1 MQPSTKCAGLVAG
14 LIMPTIFFASPV
26 EADSGAIPDF
36 SGLWGR
42 NAFNFEPMPSGPRPV
57 TNLERHADGSENPST
72 LVGDYNNPI
81 LKPEAAAVV
90 KRLGERSRAGDAYPD
105 PSNQCAPYSPPFTF
119 AMQLGVQILQTKDQ
133 VTFLYN
139 QDDQVRRVRLNDKH
153 PQKPV
158 PTPMGDSVGHYEA
171 DTLVVDTIG
180 IRTGPL
186 AMVDRY
192 GTPQSPSLHLIERYR
207 LVDNKIA
214 NEIADKHQ
222 REDGPMGFNGAVL
235 VDHNYKGEGLQL
247 EFTVI
252 DPETFTTPWSARI
265 TYRRTVGPWL
275 EQVCAEEITHA
286 AKIPLMPIAERPD
299 F

>member
-1 MQPSTKCAGLVAG
+1 MRPLRSCAGLSAG
-14 LIMPTIFFASPV
+14 LISSAIILAAPV
-26 EADSGAIPDF
+26 SAESGSFPDF

-72 LVGDYNNPI
+72 LVGDYDNPI

-90 KRLGERSRAGDAYPD
+90 KRLGERSRSGDAYPD
-105 PSNQCAPYSPPFTF
+105 PSNQCAPYAPPFTF
-119 AMQLGVQILQTKDQ
+119 AMQLGVQILQAKDQ

-139 QDDQVRRVRLNDKH
+139 QDDQVRRVRLDDQH
-153 PQKPV
+153 PAKLA
-158 PTPMGDSVGHYEA
+158 PTPMGDSVGHYEG

-180 IRTGPL
+180 IKTGPL

-192 GTPQSPSLHLIERYR
+192 GTPRSPSLHLIERYR
-207 LVDNKIA
+207 LIDGNTA
-214 NEIADKHQ
+214 NEVADKHQ
-222 REDGPMGFNGAVL
+222 REDGPMGFNGAVQ
-235 VDHNYKGEGLQL
+235 VDHNYKGQGLQL
-247 EFTVI
+247 EFTVN
-252 DPETFTTPWSARI
+252 DPETFTTQWSARI

-275 EQVCAEEITHA
+275 EQICAEETTHA
-286 AKIPLMPIAERPD
+286 AKIPLMPVAAQPD